1 MRWAGCP
8 GKRPRRGLK
17 WELEKDRG
25 AEAGWGSPGRGMKT
39 GKARPISTRS
49 SLVRGGL
56 CASERPRGWAA
67 GSRPQPVRAPATTC
81 PAPARRPPRTPE
93 LVLPIGGSETRWA
106 GAPAAPPPSRGLGQP
121 LLLPG
126 PPSPHLSAGWPQA
139 RPRLRGRRGGGGPP
153 CLRGQHVG
161 AAEGGRRCPRTP
173 SACRRRPAPRSFWGG
188 ATGRPFICLQVAR
201 DAEGL
206 GSQPAGLTAALR
218 PAAGT
223 RPGRGG
229 PAASARAGAAEP
241 EPKHPVESGRLLGA
255 SLEQSASDGVGRAAG
270 RPGRAAVAGRRRGR
284 GNLGRLRGHK
294 GRKYLEL
301 DDVRGSH
308 SGDA

>member
-49 SLVRGGL
+49 SLVGGGL
-56 CASERPRGWAA
+56 CAAERPRGWAA

-139 RPRLRGRRGGGGPP
+139 RPRLRGRRGGGGGPLPP
-153 CLRGQHVG
+153 R
-161 AAEGGRRCPRTP
+161 
-173 SACRRRPAPRSFWGG
+173 
-188 ATGRPFICLQVAR
+188 ATC
-201 DAEGL
+201 
-206 GSQPAGLTAALR
+206 
-218 PAAGT
+218 
-223 RPGRGG
+223 GRGG
-229 PAASARAGAAEP
+229 GRPAVPPRPFRLPPSPRP
-241 EPKHPVESGRLLGA
+241 PLVLGRGHRPPLYLP
-255 SLEQSASDGVGRAAG
+255 AG
-270 RPGRAAVAGRRRGR
+270 RPGRRGPWVPACGSHHRAPPRGRYAAGQRGAGGERARRGR
-284 GNLGRLRGHK
+284 GAGAEAPR
-294 GRKYLEL
+294 
-301 DDVRGSH
+301 
-308 SGDA
+308 

>member
-49 SLVRGGL
+49 SLVGGGL
-56 CASERPRGWAA
+56 CAAERPRGWAA

-139 RPRLRGRRGGGGPP
+139 RPRLRGRRGGGGGPP
-153 CLRGQHVG
+153 ASAGNMWARRREAGGAPAPLPLAAVAPPTARFGAGPPAAPLSACRSPGTPRAVGPSLRVSPPRSAPRQVRGR
-161 AAEGGRRCPRTP
+161 AEGGRRRARAQGPRSRSRSTP
-173 SACRRRPAPRSFWGG
+173 LRAGGCWGTAWSRAHLTEWAGRPA
-188 ATGRPFICLQVAR
+188 
-201 DAEGL
+201 
-206 GSQPAGLTAALR
+206 
-218 PAAGT
+218 
-223 RPGRGG
+223 GRGG
-229 PAASARAGAAEP
+229 PRWRGGGEAG
-241 EPKHPVESGRLLGA
+241 GI
-255 SLEQSASDGVGRAAG
+255 
-270 RPGRAAVAGRRRGR
+270 
-284 GNLGRLRGHK
+284 
-294 GRKYLEL
+294 
-301 DDVRGSH
+301 
-308 SGDA
+308 